1 MTISIREMMNKSL
14 ETIQQMASV
23 EEAAKKMKEKDVS
36 SLVVVDNQNKPQGIV
51 TERDIVRKACID
63 DIRNSTVSIKEIMS
77 SPIITIDSNASASNA
92 VDMMLQHDVRHLVV
106 VDKKDNDKDKGSKP
120 IGMITPLDLRA
131 EEYTDDA
138 LRDSIEELSAY
149 YR

>member
-63 DIRNSTVSIKEIMS
+63 DIRNSTISI
-77 SPIITIDSNASASNA
+77 
-92 VDMMLQHDVRHLVV
+92 
-106 VDKKDNDKDKGSKP
+106 
-120 IGMITPLDLRA
+120 
-131 EEYTDDA
+131 
-138 LRDSIEELSAY
+138 RDYVFSY
-149 YR
+149 YYN

>member
-63 DIRNSTVSIKEIMS
+63 DIRTSTISI
-77 SPIITIDSNASASNA
+77 
-92 VDMMLQHDVRHLVV
+92 
-106 VDKKDNDKDKGSKP
+106 
-120 IGMITPLDLRA
+120 
-131 EEYTDDA
+131 
-138 LRDSIEELSAY
+138 RDYVFSY
-149 YR
+149 YYN

>member
-1 MTISIREMMNKSL
+1 MIYVLAQSL
-14 ETIQQMASV
+14 
-23 EEAAKKMKEKDVS
+23 
-36 SLVVVDNQNKPQGIV
+36 L
-51 TERDIVRKACID
+51 
-63 DIRNSTVSIKEIMS
+63 EIMS
-77 SPIITIDSNASASNA
+77 SPIITIDSNASASKA
-92 VDMMLQHDVRHLVV
+92 VDMVLQHNVRHLVV